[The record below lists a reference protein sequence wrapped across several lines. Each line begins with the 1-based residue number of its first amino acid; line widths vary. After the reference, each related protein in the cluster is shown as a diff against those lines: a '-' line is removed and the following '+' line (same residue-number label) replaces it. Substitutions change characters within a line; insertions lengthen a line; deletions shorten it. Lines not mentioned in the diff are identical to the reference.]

1 VRLLNGTLTPTSG
14 SAEILGL
21 SPGSEAVRLRT
32 STLAELARM
41 YDALTV
47 FDNLRFFAELYGLSK
62 PAADARIE
70 QLLRTLEL
78 WEKRDE
84 KLGSFSTGMQKR
96 IYLART
102 LLNDPEV
109 IFLDE
114 PTSGLDPE
122 SSLQVTGLI
131 RSLAVERGT
140 TIFLCT
146 HNLPLAERICDS
158 YGFLHEGELV
168 AMGTQEELAREV
180 ADAKKLVV
188 TTLGRSHEHVF
199 RREEEINGIIRGV
212 MDAGEHILEVRVLR
226 PDLEAIYFH
235 YIRRRS
241 GERAEN

>member
-1 VRLLNGTLTPTSG
+1 
-14 SAEILGL
+14 
-21 SPGSEAVRLRT
+21 
-32 STLAELARM
+32 M
-41 YDALTV
+41 
-47 FDNLRFFAELYGLSK
+47 
-62 PAADARIE
+62 
-70 QLLRTLEL
+70 
-78 WEKRDE
+78 
-84 KLGSFSTGMQKR
+84 
-96 IYLART
+96 
-102 LLNDPEV
+102 
-109 IFLDE
+109 
-114 PTSGLDPE
+114 DPE

-188 TTLGRSHEHVF
+188 TTLGGSHEHVF